1 MRKLILAV
9 AVTLIVGSTAVAQII
24 DVGTHGRLYTGF
36 TRGFR
41 YEAPVDHT
49 IVNLDL
55 PPEGYVQ
62 GALASYLIGI
72 NDGSGWVDALYSM
85 GNAGAIS
92 VNIPVEAGNEVLVL
106 GNWTD
111 GTPGDFTAINAYA
124 AERSPYA
131 SSVLGHPTTL
141 IRSGYQWDIAAGTAS
156 AANALFSTSGEFGRI
171 FVTVVPEPA
180 TLALLAMGGLALLRR
195 R

>member
-1 MRKLILAV
+1 MRKFILAV
-9 AVTLIVGSTAVAQII
+9 AVTLVVGSTAFAQII
-24 DVGTHGRLYTGF
+24 DVGTHGRIYTGF
-36 TRGFR
+36 TRGFW
-41 YEAPVDHT
+41 YVAPVDHT
-49 IVNLDL
+49 ITNLDL
-55 PPEGYVQ
+55 PMEGYVQ

-92 VNIPVEAGNEVLVL
+92 TNIPVETGNEVLVL
-106 GNWTD
+106 GSWTD
-111 GTPGDFTAINAYA
+111 GAPGSFTAINAYA
-124 AERSPYA
+124 AETSPYA
-131 SSVLGHPTTL
+131 SSVLGHPTNL
-141 IRSGYQWDIAAGTAS
+141 IRAGFQYDIAAGTAS
-156 AANALFSTSGEFGRI
+156 AAGALFSTSGSFGRI